1 MLHKDLIEIM
11 STSEIIDLA
20 YSEYS
25 PFFDASAQFE
35 IRHSSDGCGT
45 LLEFHVVDNKNASF
59 LREKLPP
66 FYNGARTV
74 VMYTND
80 EEASGD

>member
-1 MLHKDLIEIM
+1 MLHKDLIDVM

-35 IRHSSDGCGT
+35 INQASDGCGM
-45 LLEFHVVDNKNASF
+45 LLEFHVINNEDATF

-66 FYNGARTV
+66 FYNGARTI
-74 VMYTND
+74 VMYIDSKEGT
-80 EEASGD
+80 GD